1 MKERKFKTKQE
12 ALDTLAIEMLG
23 NGVDLDVVDAY
34 IPAAEQDAND
44 ETDALEPT
52 LVPGVRFVW

>member
-23 NGVDLDVVDAY
+23 NGVDLEVVDAY
-34 IPAAEQDAND
+34 ITAAEQDAND
-44 ETDALEPT
+44 DTDALEPT